1 MRDTMKFLFLFL
13 LMSCPLIAAAHESE
27 NHYDRVHLSA
37 KAQTQVE
44 NDTVIAALYAQEEG
58 SDAAQLAD
66 LVNRRISEAI
76 KLIKQHDRIKVQTG
90 SYNTTPVYKNNKIT
104 GWRVRQTIRVESLD
118 MALMSDLLGQLQ
130 KTLAVQQ
137 ISYTVSPDLKNRTD
151 DELISEAL
159 AVFEQRAKK
168 ITAQLKRKNYKI
180 VDINISTSVNHYPR
194 RLYDAAVPMASKVA
208 APAIES
214 GEQTLAVT
222 VSGQI
227 EME

>member
-1 MRDTMKFLFLFL
+1 
-13 LMSCPLIAAAHESE
+13 
-27 NHYDRVHLSA
+27 
-37 KAQTQVE
+37 
-44 NDTVIAALYAQEEG
+44 
-58 SDAAQLAD
+58 
-66 LVNRRISEAI
+66 
-76 KLIKQHDRIKVQTG
+76 
-90 SYNTTPVYKNNKIT
+90 
-104 GWRVRQTIRVESLD
+104 

>member
-1 MRDTMKFLFLFL
+1 MRNAMKFLIIPL
-13 LMSCPLIAAAHESE
+13 LLSFPLIAAAHETES
-27 NHYDRVHLSA
+27 HYDRVHLSA
-37 KAQTQVE
+37 NAQTQVE

-58 SDAAQLAD
+58 SDAAQQAD
-66 LVNRRISEAI
+66 LVNRRIDEAI
-76 KLIKQHDRIKVQTG
+76 RLIKQHDGIKVQTG
-90 SYNTTPVYKNNKIT
+90 SYSTTPVYKNNKIT
-104 GWRVRQTIRVESLD
+104 GWRVRQAIRLESSD

-137 ISYTVSPDLKNRTD
+137 ISYAVSPELKNRTD
-151 DELISEAL
+151 DALISEAL
-159 AVFEQRAKK
+159 KVFEQRAGD
-168 ITAQLKRKNYKI
+168 ITRQLNRKNYKI
-180 VDINISTSVNHYPR
+180 VDIKVSTSVNHYPR
-194 RLYDAAVPMASKVA
+194 RSYEAMPMASKVA